1 MLEVKIFRFNAKNDV
16 LRYYK
21 PYFFDNCHFAGVTE
35 LLCEIKKNDPYFE
48 YEGCEFVKINGVV
61 TALAARMDRVLAR
74 FGANLI
80 IEPLST
86 KRATKDLLIND
97 NDFWA
102 KFEPFSKFAS
112 KEDKVYYESLKPY
125 FYAGFMSEF
134 EPNFI
139 GSSAIIF
146 AKFLCEKYPDKK
158 DEILALV
165 DNSKFGVWI
174 ACGLENFIF
183 ESASEFNE
191 ALSYIKSNL
200 KEPLRKLSSL
210 TEQKSVEAL
219 NFKHDFKEFIVATYG
234 EILPEIKSLKAKFIT
249 LESSNLPCGF
259 ELLGL
264 NDELAFKL
272 ASEILLEAFDSGAD
286 FLLASDERAFY
297 MFDTL
302 YKKLEKFAG
311 RRLENFYVLRQNE
324 LLQIANGEAPK
335 SLKEHKLKVRLL

>member
-21 PYFFDNCHFAGVTE
+21 PYFFDSCHFMGVAE
-35 LLCEIKKNDPYFE
+35 LLYEIKKNDPYFD

-61 TALAARMDRVLAR
+61 TPLTARMDRVLAR
-74 FGANLI
+74 FGANLA

-86 KRATKDLLIND
+86 KRATKDLLID
-97 NDFWA
+97 DSDFWA

-112 KEDKVYYESLKPY
+112 KDDKAYYASLKPY

-158 DEILALV
+158 DQILALV

-183 ESASEFNE
+183 EGADEL
-191 ALSYIKSNL
+191 ADAISYVKSNL
-200 KEPLRKLSSL
+200 KEPLQKLPEIKDKSEL
-210 TEQKSVEAL
+210 TKL
-219 NFKHDFKEFIVATYG
+219 NAKHDFKEFAIATYG

-249 LESSNLPCGF
+249 LESANLPCGF
-259 ELLGL
+259 DLLRL

-272 ASEILLEAFDSGAD
+272 ASEILFEAFDGGAD
-286 FLLASDERAFY
+286 FLLVGHEKAFY

-302 YKKLEKFAG
+302 SKEIEKFKG
-311 RRLENFYVLRQNE
+311 RKLNNFYILRESE
-324 LLQIANGEAPK
+324 LIAIANKETTN
-335 SLKEHKLKVRLL
+335 SLKDHKLKVHLI

>member
-21 PYFFDNCHFAGVTE
+21 PYFFENCDFVDLVG
-35 LLCEIKKNDPYFE
+35 LLCEIKKSDPYFE

-61 TALAARMDRVLAR
+61 TSLKTRMDRLLAC
-74 FGANLI
+74 FGANFI

-86 KRATKDLLIND
+86 RRAVKDLLIND
-97 NDFWA
+97 GDFWA

-112 KEDKVYYESLKPY
+112 KEDRAYYASLKPY

-146 AKFLCEKYPDKK
+146 AKFLCKKYPDKK
-158 DEILALV
+158 DEILTLV
-165 DNSKFGVWI
+165 DSAKFGVWI

-183 ESASEFNE
+183 EAASEFNE
-191 ALSYIKSNL
+191 ALAYIKANI
-200 KEPLRKLSSL
+200 KEPLRKPPKIKDESPLI
-210 TEQKSVEAL
+210 KL
-219 NFKHDFKEFIVATYG
+219 NAKHDLKDFAVAIYG
-234 EILPEIKSLKAKFIT
+234 EISPQIKSLKAKFIA

-259 ELLGL
+259 DMLGL
-264 NDELAFKL
+264 NDELGFKL
-272 ASEILLEAFDSGAD
+272 ASEILFEAFDSGAD
-286 FLLASDERAFY
+286 FLLASDEKAFY

-302 YKKLEKFAG
+302 YKKLEKFAS
-311 RRLENFYVLRQNE
+311 RRLENFYILRQNE
-324 LLQIANGEAPK
+324 LIRIANGQIPQE
-335 SLKEHKLKVRLL
+335 LKEHKLKVHLI